1 MAPLRIVVVTNRFGD
16 LGTHP
21 QLSRL
26 AIHLKKSGHDV
37 RAVTLAPPGTI
48 SGMFAEAGIEMDV
61 IDGSR
66 RGSFPLIV
74 GRLTAMFRRRRP
86 DAVVAFLYGAVVP
99 ARVAARL
106 AGVPAVI
113 SSIRN
118 EYFGPSY
125 KERLMAATD
134 RLSTRTV
141 ANSQIVAESL
151 ARRGIASRERL
162 VVIPNGIDTALFR
175 ASPETRG
182 STRSDLGVT
191 VDEFLWVTIG
201 RLTDQKDYP
210 SLFRAFSAVLTNLP
224 RTRLLVIGRGPL
236 KAELEEQVR
245 RLGLQDGISF
255 LGFRADIPSLL
266 AASDASVMASR
277 WEGMPNVVIEAL
289 ASELPVVGTDVGGM
303 RELVDDGV
311 DGYLV
316 PPSRPD
322 ALASAMLKVMRVSS
336 EERLEMGRKGRDIV
350 RDRCDLQKVMSRWRT
365 LIEELMPSRSAQ

>member
-1 MAPLRIVVVTNRFGD
+1 MAALRIVVITNRFGD
-16 LGTHP
+16 VGTHP

-26 AIHLKKSGHDV
+26 ALHLKKSGHDV

-48 SGMFAEAGIEMDV
+48 AETFAEAGIEMDV

-66 RGSFPLIV
+66 QGSFPLVV
-74 GRLTAMFRRRRP
+74 GKLTAMFRQTRP
-86 DAVVAFLYGAVVP
+86 DAVVAFLYGAIVP

-118 EYFGPSY
+118 EYFGPRY
-125 KERLMAATD
+125 KEQVIAATD
-134 RLSTRTV
+134 WLSTRTV
-141 ANSQIVAESL
+141 VNSQTVAESL

-162 VVIPNGIDTALFR
+162 VVIPNGIDTSLFR
-175 ASPETRG
+175 PSPETRE
-182 STRSDLGVT
+182 STRSGLGVT

-210 SLFRAFSAVLTNLP
+210 SLFKAFHAVVTDLP

-236 KAELEEQVR
+236 QPHLDEQVR
-245 RLGLQDGISF
+245 RFGLQDRISF

-277 WEGMPNVVIEAL
+277 WEGMPNAVIEAL

-322 ALASAMLKVMRVSS
+322 ALASAMLKVMRASS
-336 EERLEMGRKGRDIV
+336 EERVEMGRKGRDLV
-350 RDRCDLQKVMSRWRT
+350 RDRCDLERVMSRWRT
-365 LIEELMPSRSAQ
+365 LIEELMPSRAAQ